1 MIECKINCCRC
12 HKFGTCEHS
21 QEILFKKL
29 FYRFGS
35 YQKEMSDK
43 TIRLYEQH
51 PENLHTKKD
60 ILHYFNRVSCDLE
73 QLEECILELKAYQIA
88 LTQRYN
94 YIETAPIKKKIKIKR
109 DQRYREKV
117 FYYILFYNVNLSDEY
132 EELTNFV
139 KYPGKE
145 RKQALLY
152 FEQLKKENPDCI
164 FECDIKCKY

>member
-1 MIECKINCCRC
+1 MTKTECKINCCRC
-12 HKFGTCEHS
+12 PKLGTCEHS
-21 QEILFKKL
+21 QEILFQKL

-43 TIRLYEQH
+43 TIHLYEQH
-51 PENLHTKKD
+51 PEKLHTEKD
-60 ILHYFNRVSCDLE
+60 ILNYFDRSARDLE
-73 QLEECILELKAYQIA
+73 QLEECILELKAYQMA

-94 YIETAPIKKKIKIKR
+94 FIKTSPAKKKIKIKR
-109 DQRYREKV
+109 EQRYQEKV
-117 FYYILFYNVNLSDEY
+117 YYYILFYNVNLNDGY
-132 EELTNFV
+132 EELTNSI

-164 FECDIKCKY
+164 FEMEVKK

>member
-12 HKFGTCEHS
+12 HKFGTCEYS
-21 QEILFKKL
+21 QEILLKKL

-35 YQKEMSDK
+35 YQKE
-43 TIRLYEQH
+43 
-51 PENLHTKKD
+51 

-109 DQRYREKV
+109 EQRYREKV
-117 FYYILFYNVNLSDEY
+117 FYYILFYNVNLSDGY
-132 EELTNFV
+132 EELTNSV

-152 FEQLKKENPDCI
+152 FEQLKKENPDYI